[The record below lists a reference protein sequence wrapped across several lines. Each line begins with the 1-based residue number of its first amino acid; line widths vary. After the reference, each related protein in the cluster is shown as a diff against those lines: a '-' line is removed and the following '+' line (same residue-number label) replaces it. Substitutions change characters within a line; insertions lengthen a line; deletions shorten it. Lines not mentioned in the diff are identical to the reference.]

1 MSSQSNLHQD
11 APSINF
17 ELARRLRKNSTE
29 AEKVL
34 WENLRNRRFVNHKF
48 RRQHPLGPFIADFYC
63 HFAKLVVGID
73 GEVHLAKESQEYD
86 VMKNRSMKDQG
97 ITVLRF
103 TIEAVKNNIE
113 LVLDT
118 IGEYLV
124 QSDSWNKQ

>member
-17 ELARRLRKNSTE
+17 ELARSLRKNSTE

-34 WENLRNRRFVNHKF
+34 WEKIRNRRFVNHKF
-48 RRQHPLGPFIADFYC
+48 RRQHPLGPFIADFYR
-63 HFAKLVVGID
+63 HLAKLVVEID
-73 GEVHLAKESQEYD
+73 GEVHLAKEAQEYD
-86 VMKNRSMKDQG
+86 VMRNRSMKDQG

-124 QSDSWNKQ
+124 QGDSWNKQ